1 MSNKD
6 RWGTKNEKKITN
18 RKLLK
23 NKKLSKKKFERQ
35 KLKSKKVDAL
45 NTYIIY
51 IYIYEYHLT
60 HQVVCDFKARI
71 IKAYEI

>member
-6 RWGTKNEKKITN
+6 RWGTKNEKK
-18 RKLLK
+18 LLIENYWRTK
-23 NKKLSKKKFERQ
+23 NYQKKKFERQ